1 MTFFEQSYAI
11 CSGGDGV
18 VTFERRSIATAP
30 NWSKSAL
37 LFSDLSV
44 DDKGTIED
52 DGDGM
57 IQVLFR
63 RLHLDT
69 SSS

>member
-1 MTFFEQSYAI
+1 M
-11 CSGGDGV
+11 

-30 NWSKSAL
+30 NWNKSAL

-44 DDKGTIED
+44 EDTGTIED

-57 IQVLFR
+57 IQVLIR
-63 RLHLDT
+63 KLHIDT
-69 SSS
+69 SLS